1 MEQKAPR
8 LSSASLVAGCL
19 LVAFS
24 IINSTAN
31 LALENGLSL
40 EEFIALGVA
49 MPAFLI
55 SYFASRERP
64 IPELVNQL
72 SIQEQYDALEST
84 PTPFRTTSIPIHEG
98 GSEQPASFQPSE
110 PQAQTDHPAVYEIA
124 PAQPQ
129 PVQASLE
136 VSNALDSLTS
146 GEFGATAAAMASQNP
161 APHTATAQDRPFTQ
175 AVGSMASSHQRT
187 PIDNVPLPS
196 ANVAAK
202 PSNEVVQTST
212 VPSMPDLSDLLNETA
227 SLSDSSPEPALSSV
241 PDVASV
247 PSLPTLPELPTTPST
262 PDLPNLDDLF

>member
-8 LSSASLVAGCL
+8 LSSASLVVGCL
-19 LVAFS
+19 LVAFT

-31 LALENGLSL
+31 LVFERGLSL
-40 EEFIALGVA
+40 EEFIALGAA

-64 IPELVNQL
+64 IPELVNQP

-84 PTPFRTTSIPIHEG
+84 PTPFRTSTTPVHQG
-98 GSEQPASFQPSE
+98 GSEQPASFQSSE
-110 PQAQTDHPAVYEIA
+110 PQPQTERSAFYEVA
-124 PAQPQ
+124 PVQPQ
-129 PVQASLE
+129 AVETSLD
-136 VSNALDSLTS
+136 VLNALDSLTS

-187 PIDNVPLPS
+187 PIENVPLPS
-196 ANVAAK
+196 EGLVET

-212 VPSMPDLSDLLNETA
+212 VPSMPDLSDLLNDGT
-227 SLSDSSPEPALSSV
+227 SDSDSRPV
-241 PDVASV
+241 PVVSNASEVPSV
-247 PSLPTLPELPTTPST
+247 PSLPALPELPTTPST
-262 PDLPNLDDLF
+262 PDLPDLDDLF

>member
-72 SIQEQYDALEST
+72 SIQ
-84 PTPFRTTSIPIHEG
+84 
-98 GSEQPASFQPSE
+98 
-110 PQAQTDHPAVYEIA
+110 V
-124 PAQPQ
+124 
-129 PVQASLE
+129 
-136 VSNALDSLTS
+136 
-146 GEFGATAAAMASQNP
+146 
-161 APHTATAQDRPFTQ
+161 
-175 AVGSMASSHQRT
+175 
-187 PIDNVPLPS
+187 
-196 ANVAAK
+196 
-202 PSNEVVQTST
+202 
-212 VPSMPDLSDLLNETA
+212 
-227 SLSDSSPEPALSSV
+227 LSSV
-241 PDVASV
+241 AAICAPSDVAMPCSR
-247 PSLPTLPELPTTPST
+247 
-262 PDLPNLDDLF
+262 

>member
-8 LSSASLVAGCL
+8 LSSASLVVGCL
-19 LVAFS
+19 LVAFT

-31 LALENGLSL
+31 LAFESGLSL
-40 EEFIALGVA
+40 EEFIALGAA

-64 IPELVNQL
+64 IPELVNQP

-84 PTPFRTTSIPIHEG
+84 PTPFRTSTTQVQQG
-98 GSEQPASFQPSE
+98 GSEQHASFQSSE
-110 PQAQTDHPAVYEIA
+110 PQPQTDRSAVYEVA
-124 PAQPQ
+124 PVQPQ
-129 PVQASLE
+129 AVETSLD

-146 GEFGATAAAMASQNP
+146 GEFGATAAAIASQNP

-187 PIDNVPLPS
+187 PIENVPLPS
-196 ANVAAK
+196 EDLVEA

-212 VPSMPDLSDLLNETA
+212 VPSMPDLSDLLNDAT
-227 SLSDSSPEPALSSV
+227 SDSGSLPEPALSNASEV
-241 PDVASV
+241 PSV
-247 PSLPTLPELPTTPST
+247 PSLPALPELPTTPST
-262 PDLPNLDDLF
+262 PDLPDLDDLF